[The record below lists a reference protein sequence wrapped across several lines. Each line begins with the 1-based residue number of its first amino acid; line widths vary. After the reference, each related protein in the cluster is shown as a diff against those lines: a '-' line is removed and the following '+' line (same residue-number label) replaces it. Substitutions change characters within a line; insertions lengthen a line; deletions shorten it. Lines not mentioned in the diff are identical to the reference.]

1 MTLSLLVDEPVPA
14 SVVALLRERGHAVYL
29 VAEVLPADASDA
41 LVAGAA
47 REQGWTLVTWNQS
60 PARGPSRID
69 FRGDESRAGA
79 LAARY
84 LPDIEARLAR
94 TTKRPIVVEVVERV
108 ESSLR
113 VVRR

>member
-14 SVVALLRERGHAVYL
+14 SVVALLRERGHAVHL

-41 LVAGAA
+41 LVGGAA
-47 REQGWTLVTWNQS
+47 RQQGWTLVTWNQRS
-60 PARGPSRID
+60 PRGPSRID
-69 FRGDESRAGA
+69 FRGDESRAGV

-84 LPDIEARLAR
+84 LPEIEARLAR
-94 TTKRPIVVEVVERV
+94 AKRTTVVEVVERV